1 MSRSF
6 LALCQAV
13 ASEIGVTGGTMPTAE
28 VINLTSQEQI
38 RLSNWVSQADLML
51 QNLWSDWTF
60 LWNMDTGI
68 ALAAGTQKFSTT
80 VPAQTIDQTSLYLN
94 SGTSTAYAP
103 VWMDWY
109 QFYRIWIVQPATATN
124 TPTNW
129 ARDPSGQLWLSHPPV
144 SALTASLQYWKKPV
158 PMVNDTD
165 TSPIPS
171 TFDRIIIE
179 RAKILYAEREDAAEI
194 LDGSSSEYMDLLD
207 KLQAYALPNGIAA
220 RKARN
225 DYTTLPVA
233 WVD

>member
-60 LWNMDTGI
+60 LWTMDTAI
-68 ALAAGTQKFSTT
+68 ALAAGTQRFATS
-80 VPAQTIDQTSLYLN
+80 VPAETIDQTSLYLN
-94 SGTSTAYAP
+94 SGTSTTYTPA
-103 VWMDWY
+103 WMDWY
-109 QFYRIWIVQPATATN
+109 GFYRMWVVRPPTPTN

-129 ARDPSGQLWLSHPPV
+129 SRDPSGQLWLSHPPV
-144 SALTASLQYWKKPV
+144 SPLSASLQYWKTPV
-158 PMVNDTD
+158 PMVNDAD

-194 LDGSSSEYMDLLD
+194 LDGSTSEYMDLLD

-225 DYTTLPVA
+225 DHTTLPVA
-233 WVD
+233 YVI